1 MPKNLPLIL
10 LLTALLTAQLGCTRP
25 ALRRESQ
32 KPAPSPN
39 DQARID
45 EILDRYE
52 AAIGGKEAIAAITTY
67 KMKGTFDLAGM
78 RGKMEVWRKE
88 PSKTLSMVELPRV
101 GTLKKGFDGERY
113 WVQTP
118 GGTLSDASPKEVAEM
133 ERDAEVFSV
142 GNIKRSFESM
152 KLENKARLNGRDM
165 NVIEG
170 KPAKGPAEKL
180 FFDAENG
187 LLVRWDMA
195 RRQVDRTVFVK
206 AHLDDYRPVSNVKV
220 PFKIRFAFES
230 FTFTVN
236 LEEVVYNEP
245 IDDAVFKK
253 P

>member
-113 WVQTP
+113 
-118 GGTLSDASPKEVAEM
+118 LSL
-133 ERDAEVFSV
+133 
-142 GNIKRSFESM
+142 I
-152 KLENKARLNGRDM
+152 
-165 NVIEG
+165 
-170 KPAKGPAEKL
+170 
-180 FFDAENG
+180 
-187 LLVRWDMA
+187 
-195 RRQVDRTVFVK
+195 
-206 AHLDDYRPVSNVKV
+206 H
-220 PFKIRFAFES
+220 
-230 FTFTVN
+230 
-236 LEEVVYNEP
+236 
-245 IDDAVFKK
+245 
-253 P
+253 